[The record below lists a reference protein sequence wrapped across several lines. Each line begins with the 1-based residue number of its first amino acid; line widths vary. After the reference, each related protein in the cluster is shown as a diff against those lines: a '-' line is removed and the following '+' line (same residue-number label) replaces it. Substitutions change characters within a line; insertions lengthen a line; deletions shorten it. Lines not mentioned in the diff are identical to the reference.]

1 MRTTT
6 NRMSAAVAVEVQ
18 RPRCHPDRQHLPAA
32 PLLDVVSSYASRRQL
47 GLLALFGDD
56 ESAPDW
62 FVLEFCDQA
71 VRRFREELAGVDG
84 RDQLGEEQAQL
95 RVVDALAG
103 EFQQSAG
110 SRDWTL
116 ADRRVRQLAGDAI
129 GLSLEFQHD
138 HGYEPMGARW
148 AAVRECV
155 EGEQAREVIAE
166 HQREVAAEAASQGQR
181 TTAEAEAARVD
192 RGQPTTRGGG
202 ER

>member
-1 MRTTT
+1 M
-6 NRMSAAVAVEVQ
+6 Q
-18 RPRCHPDRQHLPAA
+18 RNPKQPIPR
-32 PLLDVVSSYASRRQL
+32 VL
-47 GLLALFGDD
+47 GED

-71 VRRFREELAGVDG
+71 VRRFRQEIAGVHG
-84 RDQLGEEQAQL
+84 RDQVREEQAQL

-103 EFQQSAG
+103 EFQQAAG
-110 SRDWTL
+110 SRDWTI

-148 AAVRECV
+148 AAVGECL
-155 EGEQAREVIAE
+155 EGEQARELIATHE
-166 HQREVAAEAASQGQR
+166 REFAAETASQAER
-181 TTAEAEAARVD
+181 TTGADEEARVN
-192 RGQPTTRGGG
+192 RSQPRTRGGG

>member
-1 MRTTT
+1 MRH
-6 NRMSAAVAVEVQ
+6 NPKQPV
-18 RPRCHPDRQHLPAA
+18 PRVLSKNESVPD
-32 PLLDVVSSYASRRQL
+32 S
-47 GLLALFGDD
+47 
-56 ESAPDW
+56 

-71 VRRFREELAGVDG
+71 VRRFREEIADVEG
-84 RDQLGEEQAQL
+84 RDQVLEEQAQL

-103 EFQQSAG
+103 EFEQSAG
-110 SRDWTL
+110 SRDWTI

-155 EGEQAREVIAE
+155 EGEQARELIAE
-166 HQREVAAEAASQGQR
+166 HQREVGAEAASQDR
-181 TTAEAEAARVD
+181 TTGEAEAARLD
-192 RGQPTTRGGG
+192 RGQPRTRGGG

>member
-1 MRTTT
+1 MPQDPKQP
-6 NRMSAAVAVEVQ
+6 A
-18 RPRCHPDRQHLPAA
+18 PRVLSD
-32 PLLDVVSSYASRRQL
+32 
-47 GLLALFGDD
+47 G

-62 FVLEFCDQA
+62 FVREFCDQA
-71 VRRFREELAGVDG
+71 VRRFREEIADVG
-84 RDQLGEEQAQL
+84 RDQVREEQAQL
-95 RVVDALAG
+95 RVVDVLAG

-110 SRDWTL
+110 SRDWTI

-155 EGEQAREVIAE
+155 EGEQARELIAE

-181 TTAEAEAARVD
+181 TAAAAEAGWVD
-192 RGQPTTRGGG
+192 RGRPGTRGGG

>member
-1 MRTTT
+1 MHHNPKQPT
-6 NRMSAAVAVEVQ
+6 
-18 RPRCHPDRQHLPAA
+18 PRVL
-32 PLLDVVSSYASRRQL
+32 S
-47 GLLALFGDD
+47 DD
-56 ESAPDW
+56 ESAPDT

-71 VRRFREELAGVDG
+71 VRRFREEIAGVDG

-155 EGEQAREVIAE
+155 EGEQARELIAE
-166 HQREVAAEAASQGQR
+166 HEREYATKAASQGQR
-181 TTAEAEAARVD
+181 TTAEAEAARLD
-192 RGQPTTRGGG
+192 RGQPRTWGGG

>member
-1 MRTTT
+1 MQYNPKQPT
-6 NRMSAAVAVEVQ
+6 
-18 RPRCHPDRQHLPAA
+18 PRVL
-32 PLLDVVSSYASRRQL
+32 S
-47 GLLALFGDD
+47 DD

-71 VRRFREELAGVDG
+71 VQQFRQGIADVQG
-84 RDQLGEEQAQL
+84 RDPIQEGQAQL

-110 SRDWTL
+110 SRDWTITEQ
-116 ADRRVRQLAGDAI
+116 RVRQLAGDAI
-129 GLSLEFQHD
+129 GLSLEFQYD

-155 EGEQAREVIAE
+155 EGEQARELIAE
-166 HQREVAAEAASQGQR
+166 HEREVAAEAASQGER
-181 TTAEAEAARVD
+181 TTTAAEAARVD
-192 RGQPTTRGGG
+192 RGQPRTWGGG

>member
-1 MRTTT
+1 MQHNPKQPT
-6 NRMSAAVAVEVQ
+6 
-18 RPRCHPDRQHLPAA
+18 PRVL
-32 PLLDVVSSYASRRQL
+32 S
-47 GLLALFGDD
+47 DD

-110 SRDWTL
+110 SREWTL
-116 ADRRVRQLAGDAI
+116 ADRRVRQLVGDAI

-138 HGYEPMGARW
+138 HGYQPEGARW
-148 AAVRECV
+148 AAVRECL
-155 EGEQAREVIAE
+155 EGEQARELIAE
-166 HQREVAAEAASQGQR
+166 HEREVAAEAPSQGQR
-181 TTAEAEAARVD
+181 TTTATEAAQVD
-192 RGQPTTRGGG
+192 HSQPRTRGGG

>member
-1 MRTTT
+1 M
-6 NRMSAAVAVEVQ
+6 
-18 RPRCHPDRQHLPAA
+18 QHNPKQPTLRV
-32 PLLDVVSSYASRRQL
+32 LS
-47 GLLALFGDD
+47 DD
-56 ESAPDW
+56 KSAPDW

-71 VRRFREELAGVDG
+71 VRRFREQIAGVGG
-84 RDQLGEEQAQL
+84 RDQVREEQARL

>member
-1 MRTTT
+1 MPHDPKQPT
-6 NRMSAAVAVEVQ
+6 
-18 RPRCHPDRQHLPAA
+18 PRVL
-32 PLLDVVSSYASRRQL
+32 SN
-47 GLLALFGDD
+47 D

-62 FVLEFCDQA
+62 FVREFCDQA
-71 VRRFREELAGVDG
+71 VRRFREEIADAQG
-84 RDQLGEEQAQL
+84 RDPIQEEQAQL

-116 ADRRVRQLAGDAI
+116 ADRRVRQLVGDAI

-138 HGYEPMGARW
+138 HGYQPEGARW

-155 EGEQAREVIAE
+155 EGEQARELIAE
-166 HQREVAAEAASQGQR
+166 HEREYATKAASQGQR
-181 TTAEAEAARVD
+181 TTAEAEAARLD
-192 RGQPTTRGGG
+192 RGQPRTWGGG

>member
-1 MRTTT
+1 MTRDPKQPT
-6 NRMSAAVAVEVQ
+6 
-18 RPRCHPDRQHLPAA
+18 PRVL
-32 PLLDVVSSYASRRQL
+32 S
-47 GLLALFGDD
+47 DD

-71 VRRFREELAGVDG
+71 VRRFREEIADVQG
-84 RDQLGEEQAQL
+84 RDPIQEEQAQL

-116 ADRRVRQLAGDAI
+116 ADGRVRQLVGDAI

-155 EGEQAREVIAE
+155 EGEQARELIAE
-166 HQREVAAEAASQGQR
+166 HQRELGAEAPSQGQR
-181 TTAEAEAARVD
+181 TAAATEAARVD
-192 RGQPTTRGGG
+192 RGQPRTWGGG